1 MNNSSRNS
9 QKGRFKKLERGT
21 LPEIPHQ
28 ESSSE
33 TNPAISHSGEQ
44 NLIRQ
49 LSVGN
54 PNPNS
59 SSNSKY
65 PELIHP
71 DPSPTLSMQSI
82 PRQRYPNPNRW
93 RMEAD

>member
-1 MNNSSRNS
+1 MNNLSRNS

-44 NLIRQ
+44 NLIRAP
-49 LSVGN
+49 LAENIS
-54 PNPNS
+54 NS
-59 SSNSKY
+59 SKSRG
-65 PELIHP
+65 LIHL
-71 DPSPTLSMQSI
+71 DPLPSHRTRTI
-82 PRQRYPNPNRW
+82 PRPT
-93 RMEAD
+93 